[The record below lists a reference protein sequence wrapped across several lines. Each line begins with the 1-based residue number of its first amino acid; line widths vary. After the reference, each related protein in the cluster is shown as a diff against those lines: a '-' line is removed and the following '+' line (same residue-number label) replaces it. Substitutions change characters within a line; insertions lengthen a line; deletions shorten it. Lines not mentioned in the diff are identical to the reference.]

1 MNFKLFFP
9 TCAESKSRQVT
20 IKVAARFKALS
31 LSLPLSRFTESSWFF
46 NLPAPKHETP
56 SWDRVDYVS
65 VVSFFPP
72 WMIRVRWKFPLYL
85 FLVTW
90 RLRCYFLTLGHSP
103 VTWCLQGWRR
113 DEARVCMEDQSCQK
127 EKKKKRKKLV
137 RQVISK
143 CH

>member
-31 LSLPLSRFTESSWFF
+31 LSLCLCLVLLRAHDFLICLLL
-46 NLPAPKHETP
+46 NMKHHHETELIMCLWCH
-56 SWDRVDYVS
+56 SS
-65 VVSFFPP
+65 P